1 MNVKHVHLLSICVL
15 VLGASLVAQW
25 QRLCLQCR
33 SCGRRMFSPW
43 VGKIPWRRAWQPTPV
58 FLPGDSHGQRS
69 LVGYNPQGRRVRQ
82 DWNDL
87 AHTHSGAG
95 DTGRWDP
102 KSVILI
108 TTTQTGSCL
117 CLSFIRWKLH
127 LTVILSLN
135 FCLPTQQQAKTLMS
149 TLPLTYCHCILKN

>member
-1 MNVKHVHLLSICVL
+1 MRWTWNMYTLWVYVCWCWGLPWWRSGKDSASNAGAAGDVCSIP
-15 VLGASLVAQW
+15 GS
-25 QRLCLQCR
+25 
-33 SCGRRMFSPW
+33 
-43 VGKIPWRRAWQPTPV
+43 WRRAWQPTPV
-58 FLPGDSHGQRS
+58 LLPGDSHGQRS
-69 LVGYNPQGRRVRQ
+69 LVGYNPQGHRVRQ

-95 DTGRWDP
+95 GTGRRDP

-117 CLSFIRWKLH
+117 CLCFIRWKLH
-127 LTVILSLN
+127 LTAVLSLN
-135 FCLPTQQQAKTLMS
+135 FYLPTQQQAKTLMS